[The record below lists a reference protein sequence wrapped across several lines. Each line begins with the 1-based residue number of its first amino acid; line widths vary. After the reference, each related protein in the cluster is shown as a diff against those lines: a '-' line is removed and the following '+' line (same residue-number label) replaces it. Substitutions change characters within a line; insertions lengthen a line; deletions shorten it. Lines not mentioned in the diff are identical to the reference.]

1 MKADYA
7 GCLQVATGLRSRPPP
22 PTHSLLSWL
31 LSSPKDTRVSSSPH
45 PVGICGTELSCS
57 IFSVSSVGTPKLK
70 QIRVPMCRSS
80 VLLFVQIFGSTV
92 LIIDRYTNNE
102 LGLKRGH
109 DYSGGG
115 PRMRVKLLHRLTSS
129 WARYL
134 RSRTEAY
141 KEPFHPSWFPK
152 TADAQWS
159 AGNQN
164 LFQRPT
170 FPQSLVYVYVNTD
183 IPLFYFLIIYLA
195 ALDLINSCGM
205 ETLGWAMWDLVPWP
219 GIKPSSLHWEYGV
232 LATGPPG
239 KFPHFIVI
247 NLHILKTINGIK
259 KINKAFHSLNNIRF
273 SDFSNLNSVKP
284 EEFAFLNGMAWAAQL
299 RFRGLQNTWLG

>member
-129 WARYL
+129 WGKIL
-134 RSRTEAY
+134 E
-141 KEPFHPSWFPK
+141 EQDW
-152 TADAQWS
+152 
-159 AGNQN
+159 G
-164 LFQRPT
+164 LQRAFSP
-170 FPQSLVYVYVNTD
+170 
-183 IPLFYFLIIYLA
+183 FLI
-195 ALDLINSCGM
+195 S
-205 ETLGWAMWDLVPWP
+205 
-219 GIKPSSLHWEYGV
+219 
-232 LATGPPG
+232 
-239 KFPHFIVI
+239 
-247 NLHILKTINGIK
+247 
-259 KINKAFHSLNNIRF
+259 
-273 SDFSNLNSVKP
+273 
-284 EEFAFLNGMAWAAQL
+284 
-299 RFRGLQNTWLG
+299 